1 MEILLVLFNLCLYVF
16 MVFCWVR
23 IMRKAGFPTL
33 GWMAIIPPFIFLL
46 VILLAFREWPTIGE

>member
-1 MEILLVLFNLCLYVF
+1 MEGLLMLLYLCFYAF
-16 MVFCWVR
+16 MVWCWVR

-46 VILLAFREWPTIGE
+46 VILLAFKKWEE